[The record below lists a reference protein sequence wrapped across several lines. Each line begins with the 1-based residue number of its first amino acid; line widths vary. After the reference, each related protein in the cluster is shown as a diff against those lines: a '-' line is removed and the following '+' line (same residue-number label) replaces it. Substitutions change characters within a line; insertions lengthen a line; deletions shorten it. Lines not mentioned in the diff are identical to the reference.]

1 MSGTPGKS
9 DSGGPLN
16 NMSKKE
22 VEDLLKKGAYG
33 AIMDDDDA
41 AEKFCEEDIDQI
53 LSNRATTIKHEAG
66 IKGSTFSKATFAGA
80 SDNRMDI
87 DINDPDFWEK
97 WARKADLDLDALTAN
112 KLIIEQPRVRKQTQ
126 RYTANV
132 DEHIMD
138 DLGSDSDSDFEG
150 KKRRRKGDSGWGRK
164 ESFKLQ
170 KGILKGSYPNACN

>member
-1 MSGTPGKS
+1 MT
-9 DSGGPLN
+9 
-16 NMSKKE
+16 KKE

-33 AIMDDDDA
+33 ALMDDDDA
-41 AEKFCEEDIDQI
+41 AEKFCEEDIEQI
-53 LSNRATTIKHEAG
+53 LCNRATTIKHEAG
-66 IKGSTFSKATFAGA
+66 VKGSTFSKATFAGA
-80 SDNRMDI
+80 AENRMDI

-126 RYTANV
+126 RYTAQV
-132 DEHIMD
+132 DEHIME

-150 KKRRRKGDSGWGRK
+150 KKRRRKDTGWGRK

-170 KGILKGSYPNACN
+170 KGILKGSYRLNDFNVILSLIAFLNT